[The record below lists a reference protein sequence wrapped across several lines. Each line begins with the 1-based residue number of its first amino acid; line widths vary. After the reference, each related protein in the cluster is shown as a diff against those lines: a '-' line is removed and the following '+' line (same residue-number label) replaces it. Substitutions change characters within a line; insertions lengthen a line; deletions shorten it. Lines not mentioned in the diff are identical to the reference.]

1 MSTDNPREFDD
12 TTLSSSH
19 EKLRLVV
26 SWLLVFL
33 LIGFGLFLM
42 FKLANVHKTEGDY
55 WQTLIREQFPV
66 LVGLPMAGLGSLF
79 LTLVLR
85 LSTGPMEFE
94 VSGVKFK
101 GAAAPIVFWLLCFL
115 SVALT
120 IGLLWQ

>member
-1 MSTDNPREFDD
+1 M
-12 TTLSSSH
+12 
-19 EKLRLVV
+19 
-26 SWLLVFL
+26 
-33 LIGFGLFLM
+33 
-42 FKLANVHKTEGDY
+42 
-55 WQTLIREQFPV
+55 

-85 LSTGPMEFE
+85 LSNGPMKFE

-101 GAAAPIVFWLLCFL
+101 GVAASIVLWPLCIL